1 MIPIMMTS
9 TIAHMS
15 MVDEEGNGWLL
26 MNVLLRKIVNP
37 SMNTTMVRAI
47 GILKDSLMKC
57 SIIIQPDKKLPP
69 YQIIILL

>member
-1 MIPIMMTS
+1 MVLFLPLNQDQTVIPIMMTS

-47 GILKDSLMKC
+47 VLLKDSLMKC
-57 SIIIQPDKKLPP
+57 SF
-69 YQIIILL
+69 